1 MKQKHD
7 INAFLDVVNEKIGL
21 VSGAKRL
28 YTLTGQPIRS
38 TSALEHNKVGFENY
52 PPPPNPSLVIRHF
65 LPRRNLPPIEQWQVS
80 HFTFKGSRV

>member
-38 TSALEHNKVGFENY
+38 TSALEHNKVGFEKL
-52 PPPPNPSLVIRHF
+52 PPPQTHSLLFGISY
-65 LPRRNLPPIEQWQVS
+65 L
-80 HFTFKGSRV
+80 